1 LEDLLPFHFT
11 DSSIEDGSVVSQGIL
26 EYVIPFVDVDEGTI
40 RVTEEWY
47 EKTMLLALD
56 EGDRTTPTERELITQ
71 EEDKGGTEPGEV
83 STIRSRRTRK
93 HVQDSNFVFI

>member
-1 LEDLLPFHFT
+1 M
-11 DSSIEDGSVVSQGIL
+11 
-26 EYVIPFVDVDEGTI
+26 DVDEGTI

-56 EGDRTTPTERELITQ
+56 EGDRTTPTERELMTQ